1 MPLCNLLQC
10 HWDIRTQTLTTI
22 LQEKDTL
29 LEFPFLKP
37 PSGNSRAA
45 NKHSSDQ
52 HYSCELNRCSPFHSA
67 SESTKRSLSS
77 PSHLNVCTRKR
88 QEARCRR
95 FCFVMPESS
104 PCRQPLPFLDVTS
117 IMIGEEKQWG
127 FMCSRALTGKK
138 KKNKKQVKAASLF
151 TLIHQITEWS
161 QQKSLQV
168 SEQQCFNDRL
178 EAVEPPEELMIQLL
192 WQAKPGLPRR
202 LCQLSHLVT
211 SLRFACP
218 YSSYH
223 SLQRYLHGSIV
234 ICVQAALSH
243 CRECLA
249 DQELGQRRFG
259 VPHNCG

>member
-138 KKNKKQVKAASLF
+138 KTKNRSRLPVYSL
-151 TLIHQITEWS
+151 WS
-161 QQKSLQV
+161 TKLQ
-168 SEQQCFNDRL
+168 ND
-178 EAVEPPEELMIQLL
+178 
-192 WQAKPGLPRR
+192 
-202 LCQLSHLVT
+202 LS
-211 SLRFACP
+211 R
-218 YSSYH
+218 
-223 SLQRYLHGSIV
+223 
-234 ICVQAALSH
+234 SH
-243 CRECLA
+243 CRSLSSNA
-249 DQELGQRRFG
+249 LMTDWRQ
-259 VPHNCG
+259 